1 MSKKILIPVD
11 FSIYSNKAIEYA
23 VQLTEK
29 SEHKIDLLH
38 VFTDHTNIYQN
49 ALKDPS
55 LVDPR
60 VPEAKQKMTKLI
72 TDIQNEISGV
82 QLNGLYAD
90 GNLYDQVSRL
100 ASQEQY
106 DAIIMGTK
114 GAFGLDA
121 LLIGSNMFD
130 VFLNTKVPVLAI
142 PYREEKFKTEK
153 VGLLCNFKYGEID
166 VLKQA
171 IKIYGTDFELVLIHV
186 NTTNDSINNIDK
198 SFEVFI
204 DKIIEETGIEDISYV
219 IKSQTF
225 FVQYKEDIS
234 SAINTVIS
242 DELLDVLLVTKS
254 KKTYLRKI
262 IEENIVKKMA
272 YEIQIPK
279 FFARRIDV

>member
-1 MSKKILIPVD
+1 MSNKILIPVD
-11 FSIYSNKAIEYA
+11 FSIHSDKAVEYA
-23 VQLTEK
+23 VQLAEK
-29 SEHKIDLLH
+29 NNFQIDLLH
-38 VFTDHTNIYQN
+38 VFTDHSNIYMN

-60 VPEAKQKMTKLI
+60 VPEAKQKMAKLMEKQNQD
-72 TDIQNEISGV
+72 TPGIQF
-82 QLNGLYAD
+82 QPLYAD
-90 GNLYDQVSRL
+90 GNLYDEVRRL
-100 ASQEQY
+100 AAKEQY

-130 VFLNTKVPVLAI
+130 VFLNTKVPVLAV
-142 PYREEKFKTEK
+142 PYSEKKFKVDK

-171 IKIYGTDFELVLIHV
+171 IKVYGTNFELVLIHV
-186 NTTNDSINNIDK
+186 NTSNESVHNIDK

-204 DKIIEETGIEDISYV
+204 DKIVEETGIEDISYV

-234 SAINTVIS
+234 SAINTVIA

-254 KKTYLRKI
+254 KKTFLRKI

-272 YEIQIPK
+272 YDIKIPK
-279 FFARRIDV
+279 FFARRTEE